1 MIILGLTGSIGMGK
15 STASNMLSR
24 LGVPVCDADALTHQ
38 FMAPNGAATSQIKK
52 IFPDTIK
59 CGKIDRQILGKL
71 VLKDTSLLRKL
82 EEIIHPMV
90 WEAQEKFL
98 RDCSRNRYSIAALD
112 IPLLFENGADKRCD
126 VIAVVTAPEFLQKQR
141 VMTRSGMTEER
152 YNNIRSNQMSDQL
165 KRKKADFIINT
176 GIGRRHTFNALST
189 IVFFLNQSKPKI
201 WRPGWL
207 ELRG

>member
-1 MIILGLTGSIGMGK
+1 MGK
-15 STASNMLSR
+15 STASNMLLR

-38 FMAPNGAATSQIKK
+38 FMAPNGAATGQIKK
-52 IFPDTIK
+52 IFPGTIK
-59 CGKIDRQILGKL
+59 HGKIDRQILGKL
-71 VLKDTSLLRKL
+71 VLKDRSLLHKL

-90 WEAQEKFL
+90 WEAQETFL

-126 VIAVVTAPEFLQKQR
+126 LTAVVTAPEFLQKQR
-141 VMTRSGMTEER
+141 VLNRSGMTEEK
-152 YNNIRSNQMSDQL
+152 YASIKSKQLSDQL

-176 GIGRRHTFNALST
+176 GIGRRHTFSSLSK
-189 IVFFLNQSKPKI
+189 IIFFLKQSKPKI

-207 ELRG
+207 KTRG